1 MAYIRVKKI
10 GSAEYL
16 YLVKSVWDRKRG
28 TSRQEIIKYLG
39 AAPDLAIGDIPEEY
53 RGAPKVLEF
62 LASRSGG
69 DADVAVR
76 ARERLYSAL
85 TRNDL
90 DGALAVY
97 EEVSAAPGTVEAFF
111 DAVFRPV
118 MQDIGQR
125 WAEGRIDITTE
136 HVASNVANS
145 VVRRVR
151 DRRDP
156 RRGRTSVVLCVPPGE
171 KHHMGC
177 DVLETYLASR
187 GFVVYNLGYEMPSTE
202 VMEFLGRNRPDAVA
216 VSASGEYSLLPAKKM
231 ADNISGTYGI
241 PVILGGYAFRD
252 GSGGIERHTVCSET
266 SLKDVPRAIR
276 RAVAGARQDARATA
290 WASPAGASSRSGSSP
305 APDR

>member
-10 GSAEYL
+10 GSSEYL
-16 YLVKSVWDRKRG
+16 YLVKSVWDKKRG

-62 LASRSGG
+62 LASRNG
-69 DADVAVR
+69 DTDGVAR
-76 ARERLYSAL
+76 DRERLYSAL
-85 TRNDL
+85 TRNNL

-97 EEVSAAPGTVEAFF
+97 EEVSAARTVEAFF

-125 WAEGRIDITTE
+125 WAEGRIDITAE

-151 DRRDP
+151 DRRVS
-156 RRGRTSVVLCVPPGE
+156 RRGKTSVVLCVPPGE

-202 VMEFLGRNRPDAVA
+202 VMEFLGRSRPDAVA

-231 ADNISGTYGI
+231 ADRIVDTYGI

-252 GSGGIERHTVCSET
+252 GSGGIEGHTVCSET

-276 RAVAGARQDARATA
+276 RAVAGAR
-290 WASPAGASSRSGSSP
+290 
-305 APDR
+305 